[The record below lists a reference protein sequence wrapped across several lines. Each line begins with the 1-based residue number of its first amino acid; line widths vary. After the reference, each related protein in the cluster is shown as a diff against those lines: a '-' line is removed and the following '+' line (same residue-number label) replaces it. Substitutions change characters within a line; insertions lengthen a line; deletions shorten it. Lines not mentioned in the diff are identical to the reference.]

1 MEDQE
6 MKRLAATLIAV
17 LALSQAAL
25 GQDREPST
33 YRLYG
38 PQGQSLGTFSTSGNT
53 TIFYDE
59 RGSKTGSATTIG
71 GTTTFYGPQGQVT
84 GHSYGRK

>member
-1 MEDQE
+1 
-6 MKRLAATLIAV
+6 MKRLLVTLAAI

-25 GQDREPST
+25 GQDT
-33 YRLYG
+33 HRLYG
-38 PQGQSLGTFSTSGNT
+38 PNGQSLGTFTTSGNT